1 MDVIAL
7 PVEYNE
13 KKIDGRFRL
22 AMAVIKRAKELH
34 QGAQPRIASNAKKM
48 AIIALEEVVSGSVR
62 VLTGE
67 AAVKAKKEAK
77 KLTYED
83 MMDEAKQKES
93 LPEELTKLEKDLKVY
108 LRKKDEIK
116 NTETKE

>member
-1 MDVIAL
+1 MDIISL

-22 AMAVIKRAKELH
+22 AVAVIKRAKELY
-34 QGAQPRIASNAKKM
+34 QGAQSKISSNAKKM
-48 AIIALEEVVSGSVR
+48 AIIALEKAVSGAMR

-77 KLTYED
+77 KLTYDD
-83 MMDEAKQKES
+83 MMGEAKQKAS
-93 LPEELTKLEKDLKVY
+93 LPEEMTKIEKDLKVC
-108 LRKKDEIK
+108 LREKVG
-116 NTETKE
+116 NF